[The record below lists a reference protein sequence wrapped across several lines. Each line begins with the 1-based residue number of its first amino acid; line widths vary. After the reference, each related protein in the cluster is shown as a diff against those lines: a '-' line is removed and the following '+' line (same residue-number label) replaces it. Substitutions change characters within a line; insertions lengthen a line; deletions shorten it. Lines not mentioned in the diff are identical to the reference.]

1 VFGLSATDSI
11 SVGDLEQWLSERRV
25 MSELIKQ
32 HLSRAMLRMKHQT
45 DKGRPEHN
53 FMLDDWVFVKLQP
66 YVQTSLAP
74 HSNQKLAFKYFGP
87 FKVVQRIGMVAY
99 CLDLPF
105 SSSIH
110 PIFHVAHLKKMVG
123 SHVDVSSELPVDSTV
138 L

>member
-1 VFGLSATDSI
+1 VFGLSATDSV

-25 MSELIKQ
+25 MSDLIKQ

-45 DKGRPEHN
+45 DKGRPERS

-74 HSNQKLAFKYFGP
+74 HSNQKLAFKYFSP
-87 FKVVQRIGMVAY
+87 FKVVQRIGKVAY
-99 CLDLPF
+99 CLDLPL

-110 PIFHVAHLKKMVG
+110 PIFHVSHLKKMVG